1 MEKINEDF
9 QDFLISV
16 NDDYKVF
23 VHTVHEMVLKENY
36 TNIKVGSSK
45 TNLFSV
51 SYTQPKTRLGIVN
64 FYVRKRGFKM
74 VISARNCAKYPNVLL
89 SMPEKM
95 IKQIDKVQSC
105 KNLLDP
111 GTCMEKCAGYD
122 FYIGKTHY
130 QKCRF
135 GCFKFDIDAESIPF
149 LLELLKSEIKERN
162 TG

>member
-9 QDFLISV
+9 QDFLNSIS
-16 NDDYKVF
+16 DDYKDF
-23 VHTVHEMVLKENY
+23 VHTVHELVMKENY
-36 TNIKVGSSK
+36 INIKVGSSK

-74 VISARNCAKYPNVLL
+74 VISARNCAKYSDLFL
-89 SMPEKM
+89 RMPEKM

-111 GTCMEKCAGYD
+111 GTCMGKCAGYD
-122 FYIGKTHY
+122 FYIGDIHY

-149 LLELLKSEIKERN
+149 LLELLQRELKERSVV
-162 TG
+162 